1 MWYCNV
7 ICLQVGADAYEQAG
21 SGGSGPGFD
30 GSGFGFPFSDIWSEV
45 TIEETFCS
53 PLWFHH

>member
-45 TIEETFCS
+45 RHFVHLFGFIIKS
-53 PLWFHH
+53 M